1 MGDAE
6 VRGLVTAMLAGL
18 LACASSAHA
27 RDADSPEQPSRF
39 AMREARVEP
48 EATVADD
55 RFRLSGQFVRYGG
68 ATEME
73 ALGFRLQSQLIAK
86 GSGCTVPSAI
96 FADGFE

>member
-1 MGDAE
+1 MRA
-6 VRGLVTAMLAGL
+6 LVAATLAGL
-18 LACASSAHA
+18 LACAASAHA

-55 RFRLSGQFVRYGG
+55 RYRLRAQFVRYGG
-68 ATEME
+68 AAEME
-73 ALGFRLQSQLIAK
+73 ALGLRLQSQLVAK
-86 GSGCTVPSAI
+86 GSGCTVPAAI